1 MLIHCC
7 IIYQYALVVVPVEVV
22 VYVVVVVVVIVV
34 VVVVVV
40 VVVAA
45 AVVVCV
51 FEHCCH
57 NRRSRG
63 QHHTRMSV
71 FNSSPVHAFEPF
83 FWTSQLLD
91 NFRRFLTPIHTS
103 CRSRDVVFTLMMLG
117 CTRAICELKG
127 IYNV

>member
-7 IIYQYALVVVPVEVV
+7 IIYQYALVVVPVEVGL
-22 VYVVVVVVVIVV
+22 VVVEVV

-40 VVVAA
+40 AAA

-71 FNSSPVHAFEPF
+71 SNSSPVHAFEPF